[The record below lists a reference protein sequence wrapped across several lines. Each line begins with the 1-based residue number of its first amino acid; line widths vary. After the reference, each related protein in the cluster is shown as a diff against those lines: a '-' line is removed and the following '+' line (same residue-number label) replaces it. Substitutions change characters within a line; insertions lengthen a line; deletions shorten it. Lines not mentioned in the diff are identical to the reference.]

1 MKKLLVL
8 ALIGVE
14 AWQFS
19 QRDQRVVLEDGIKIA
34 QLPEQFEVVN
44 QPVVNMDDYQLHKIA
59 AFNLSAKVLAK
70 KNYYLGREAEL
81 SPTDLA
87 LGWGAMS
94 DERILRDID
103 ISQSGRFYFWRVESF
118 PIPRK
123 EIETHSANMH
133 IIPANDDVAKVLKQ
147 INSGDLIELSGHLV
161 NINSTSDSWYWRS
174 STTRYDTGN
183 GACEVILVSSLRII
197 TPL

>member
-8 ALIGVE
+8 ALIGVA

-34 QLPEQFEVVN
+34 KLPEQFEVVN

-174 STTRYDTGN
+174 STTRNDTGN

>member
-8 ALIGVE
+8 ALIGVA

-174 STTRYDTGN
+174 STTRNDTGN